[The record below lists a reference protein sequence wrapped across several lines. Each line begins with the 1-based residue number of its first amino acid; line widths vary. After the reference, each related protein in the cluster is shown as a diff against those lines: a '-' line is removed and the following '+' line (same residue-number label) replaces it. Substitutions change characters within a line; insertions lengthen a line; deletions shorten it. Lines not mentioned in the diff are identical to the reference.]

1 MNDDAQLIRAALDQ
15 RFSSAAVPACPD
27 AAWRATATQ
36 PVTIVRPQGLSRRF
50 AYGAALLVVV
60 AISGLTAQASNVVKA
75 TYSRLLGPL
84 FVSSKPLQPIIH
96 AADRLTIEQAQRRMP
111 FPIVVPTGLPA
122 NTRFLYAHVLSEEPH
137 HWVALTYQAHIA
149 GDYYRI
155 AIGESTVAVG
165 PPVAHFEVRTPGG
178 NTKKWTL
185 PVRRWKHGAL
195 VMELMG
201 TPLPAVIADQIV
213 RANTM

>member
-1 MNDDAQLIRAALDQ
+1 MNDDALLIRAALDQ
-15 RFSSAAVPACPD
+15 KFSRAAVPACPD
-27 AAWRATATQ
+27 AAWHATATQ
-36 PVTIVRPQGLSRRF
+36 PVTSVRPKGLSRRF
-50 AYGAALLVVV
+50 AYGAALLAVVV
-60 AISGLTAQASNVVKA
+60 ISGLTAQASNIVKA
-75 TYSRLLGPL
+75 TYSRLVGPF
-84 FVSSKPLQPIIH
+84 FVSSEPLRPIIH
-96 AADRLTIEQAQRRMP
+96 AADRLTIAQAQRRMP

-149 GDYYRI
+149 GGYYRI
-155 AIGESTVAVG
+155 SIGESTVAVG
-165 PPVAHFEVRTPGG
+165 PSVAHFEVQTPGG

-201 TPLPAVIADQIV
+201 TPLPADVSDRIV